1 MKLAIVVGQ
10 VVCTVKHPGVGLDRL
25 LLVEMLD
32 RAGRPDGERHV
43 ASDSLGAGNG
53 EWVMLAGGS
62 AARQALAE
70 VRAPIDLCV
79 VGIVDEAVLDG
90 SLLYRK

>member
-10 VVCTVKHPGVGLDRL
+10 VVCTVKHPGMGLDRL

-32 RAGRPDGERHV
+32 RAGQPGGERHV
-43 ASDSLGAGNG
+43 ASDCLGAGNG
-53 EWVMLAGGS
+53 EWVMLASGS

-70 VRAPIDLCV
+70 ERAPIDLCV